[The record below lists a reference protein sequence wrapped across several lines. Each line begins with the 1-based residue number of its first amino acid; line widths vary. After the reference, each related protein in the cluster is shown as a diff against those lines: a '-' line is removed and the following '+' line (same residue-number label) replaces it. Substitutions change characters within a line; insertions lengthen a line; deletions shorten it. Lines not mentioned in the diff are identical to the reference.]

1 MGIWV
6 TLYKMEEVRITFV
19 SECGNVSGIK
29 GGLKKLRIMLSELLH
44 GSFSCRT
51 YILQVWSRRIY
62 ATFDQTWHAE
72 WVWCFQALF
81 LQSPIP
87 LFFTAT
93 HIFNCKIW
101 ILLNVFMYLCF
112 FSFRPIVI
120 HPCVL
125 ACLSVVHVPSS
136 SSSMVRV
143 FSSCVCRPFSRVV
156 FPRLLIW
163 SGLGPSMEG
172 PSRMNVAEGEIW
184 TPSTTPLA
192 VMYTCH
198 HNHHLHFLSWLGEFG
213 KFYSAQEEKGRVQ
226 SFHNIL
232 IINVLFF

>member
-1 MGIWV
+1 M
-6 TLYKMEEVRITFV
+6 
-19 SECGNVSGIK
+19 SGIK
-29 GGLKKLRIMLSELLH
+29 GGLLIHWKKLQNILNKLLH
-44 GSFSCRT
+44 SSFSCST
-51 YILQVWSRRIY
+51 YILKSESCSFC
-62 ATFDQTWHAE
+62 ATFDQTWQAE

-81 LQSPIP
+81 LHSPIP

-93 HIFNCKIW
+93 YIFNCKIW
-101 ILLNVFMYLCF
+101 ISVNVFLYLCF
-112 FSFRPIVI
+112 FLFPSTII
-120 HPCVL
+120 HHGVL
-125 ACLSVVHVPSS
+125 TCLSVIHVPSS

-184 TPSTTPLA
+184 APSTTPLA
-192 VMYTCH
+192 VTYTCH
-198 HNHHLHFLSWLGEFG
+198 HNHQPRFLSWLGEFG
-213 KFYSAQEEKGRVQ
+213 KFCSAQEEKGRVQ

-232 IINVLFF
+232 IINVLYF